1 MCGAAPSLPT
11 SDTSNTSNTIEQ
23 WLILS
28 YLLATDLRVFAATI
42 TSVPMG
48 SIIGQQTHL

>member
-1 MCGAAPSLPT
+1 MCDAAPSLPT
-11 SDTSNTSNTIEQ
+11 SDTSNTSNTSNTIEQ

-28 YLLATDLRVFAATI
+28 YLLATDLRVFAATT

-48 SIIGQQTHL
+48 SIIG